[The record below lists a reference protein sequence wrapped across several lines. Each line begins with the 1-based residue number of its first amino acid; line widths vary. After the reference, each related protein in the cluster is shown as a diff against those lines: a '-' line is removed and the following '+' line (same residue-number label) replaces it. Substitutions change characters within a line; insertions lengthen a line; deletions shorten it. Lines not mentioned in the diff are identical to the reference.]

1 MCALKRSGK
10 EWLVYMET
18 MGQRIKK
25 TRKMMKMTQVEF
37 AKLLDVPQPS
47 ISAYEKDKYL
57 PSFEVIGK
65 IMKECNVSF
74 EWLNGY
80 NSVPDSTL
88 TVTDIGNMISQLF
101 EIDSLSFQV
110 EAEKSH
116 SSSKNK
122 SECIHPKVT
131 FTLLNNDALGDNLIS
146 YLYEMQ
152 SVCFDCS
159 NHLIS
164 EEESLNKKSQI
175 YEKYMIPI
183 SFKKYRETSEKE
195 LMETQVK
202 ALQKKL
208 NDEKESNNSEEK
220 FTVITGNINNLNDKN
235 E

>member
-1 MCALKRSGK
+1 
-10 EWLVYMET
+10 MET

-110 EAEKSH
+110 EAEMSH
-116 SSSKNK
+116 SSSKDK

-152 SVCFDCS
+152 SVCFDYS

-208 NDEKESNNSEEK
+208 NNEKESNNSEEK
-220 FTVITGNINNLNDKN
+220 FTVITGNINNLNNKN

>member
-1 MCALKRSGK
+1 
-10 EWLVYMET
+10 MET

-159 NHLIS
+159 NNLIS

>member
-1 MCALKRSGK
+1 
-10 EWLVYMET
+10 MET

-183 SFKKYRETSEKE
+183 SFKKYRETPEKE

-220 FTVITGNINNLNDKN
+220 FTVITGNINNLSDKN

>member
-1 MCALKRSGK
+1 
-10 EWLVYMET
+10 MET

-164 EEESLNKKSQI
+164 EEESLNKKFQI

>member
-1 MCALKRSGK
+1 
-10 EWLVYMET
+10 MET

-208 NDEKESNNSEEK
+208 NDEKESDNSEEK

>member
-1 MCALKRSGK
+1 
-10 EWLVYMET
+10 MET

-195 LMETQVK
+195 LMETQVIP
-202 ALQKKL
+202 LQKKL

-235 E
+235 

>member
-1 MCALKRSGK
+1 
-10 EWLVYMET
+10 MET

-208 NDEKESNNSEEK
+208 NDEKKSNNSEEK

>member
-1 MCALKRSGK
+1 
-10 EWLVYMET
+10 MET

-208 NDEKESNNSEEK
+208 NDEKESNNSKEK

>member
-1 MCALKRSGK
+1 
-10 EWLVYMET
+10 MET

-122 SECIHPKVT
+122 TECIHPKVT

-220 FTVITGNINNLNDKN
+220 FTVITGNINNLNDKD

>member
-1 MCALKRSGK
+1 
-10 EWLVYMET
+10 MET

-152 SVCFDCS
+152 SVCFDYS

-183 SFKKYRETSEKE
+183 SFKKYREMSEKE

>member
-1 MCALKRSGK
+1 
-10 EWLVYMET
+10 MET

-65 IMKECNVSF
+65 IMKECNLSF

-220 FTVITGNINNLNDKN
+220 FTVN
-235 E
+235 

>member
-1 MCALKRSGK
+1 
-10 EWLVYMET
+10 MET

-152 SVCFDCS
+152 SVCFDYS

-202 ALQKKL
+202 ALQKNL

>member
-1 MCALKRSGK
+1 
-10 EWLVYMET
+10 MET

-110 EAEKSH
+110 EAEMSH

-220 FTVITGNINNLNDKN
+220 FTVITGNVNNLNDKN

>member
-1 MCALKRSGK
+1 
-10 EWLVYMET
+10 MET

-175 YEKYMIPI
+175 YEKYMISI

>member
-1 MCALKRSGK
+1 
-10 EWLVYMET
+10 MET

>member
-1 MCALKRSGK
+1 
-10 EWLVYMET
+10 MET

-152 SVCFDCS
+152 SVCFDYS

-208 NDEKESNNSEEK
+208 NDEKESNNSEKK

>member
-1 MCALKRSGK
+1 
-10 EWLVYMET
+10 MET

-47 ISAYEKDKYL
+47 ISAYEKDKYQ

>member
-1 MCALKRSGK
+1 
-10 EWLVYMET
+10 MET

-208 NDEKESNNSEEK
+208 NDEKESNNPEEK

>member
-1 MCALKRSGK
+1 
-10 EWLVYMET
+10 MET

-101 EIDSLSFQV
+101 EIESLSFQV
-110 EAEKSH
+110 EAEMSH
-116 SSSKNK
+116 SSSKDK

-152 SVCFDCS
+152 SVCFDYS

>member
-1 MCALKRSGK
+1 
-10 EWLVYMET
+10 MET

-101 EIDSLSFQV
+101 EIDILSFQV

>member
-1 MCALKRSGK
+1 
-10 EWLVYMET
+10 MET
-18 MGQRIKK
+18 MGQIIKK

>member
-1 MCALKRSGK
+1 
-10 EWLVYMET
+10 MET

-74 EWLNGY
+74 EWLNGN

>member
-1 MCALKRSGK
+1 
-10 EWLVYMET
+10 MET

-131 FTLLNNDALGDNLIS
+131 FTLLNNDVLGDNLIS

>member
-1 MCALKRSGK
+1 
-10 EWLVYMET
+10 MET

-208 NDEKESNNSEEK
+208 NGEKESNNSEEK

>member
-1 MCALKRSGK
+1 
-10 EWLVYMET
+10 MET

-183 SFKKYRETSEKE
+183 SFKKYREMSEKE

>member
-1 MCALKRSGK
+1 
-10 EWLVYMET
+10 MET

-110 EAEKSH
+110 EAEMSH
-116 SSSKNK
+116 SSSKDK

-208 NDEKESNNSEEK
+208 NNEKESNNSEEK

>member
-1 MCALKRSGK
+1 
-10 EWLVYMET
+10 MET

-202 ALQKKL
+202 ALQTKL

>member
-1 MCALKRSGK
+1 
-10 EWLVYMET
+10 MET

-25 TRKMMKMTQVEF
+25 ARKMMKMTQVEF

>member
-1 MCALKRSGK
+1 
-10 EWLVYMET
+10 MET

-208 NDEKESNNSEEK
+208 NDEKVSNNSEEK

>member
-1 MCALKRSGK
+1 
-10 EWLVYMET
+10 MET

-131 FTLLNNDALGDNLIS
+131 FTLLNNDALGNNLIS

-220 FTVITGNINNLNDKN
+220 FTVITGNLNNLNDKN

>member
-1 MCALKRSGK
+1 
-10 EWLVYMET
+10 
-18 MGQRIKK
+18 
-25 TRKMMKMTQVEF
+25 
-37 AKLLDVPQPS
+37 
-47 ISAYEKDKYL
+47 
-57 PSFEVIGK
+57 
-65 IMKECNVSF
+65 
-74 EWLNGY
+74 
-80 NSVPDSTL
+80 
-88 TVTDIGNMISQLF
+88 MISQLF
-101 EIDSLSFQV
+101 EIDGLSFQV
-110 EAEKSH
+110 EAEMNH
-116 SSSKNK
+116 SSSKDK

>member
-1 MCALKRSGK
+1 
-10 EWLVYMET
+10 MET
-18 MGQRIKK
+18 IGQRIKK

>member
-1 MCALKRSGK
+1 
-10 EWLVYMET
+10 MET

-202 ALQKKL
+202 ALQEKL

>member
-1 MCALKRSGK
+1 
-10 EWLVYMET
+10 MET

-80 NSVPDSTL
+80 NSIPDSTL

>member
-1 MCALKRSGK
+1 
-10 EWLVYMET
+10 
-18 MGQRIKK
+18 
-25 TRKMMKMTQVEF
+25 MMKMTQVEF

>member
-1 MCALKRSGK
+1 
-10 EWLVYMET
+10 MET

-152 SVCFDCS
+152 SICFDCS

-235 E
+235 

>member
-1 MCALKRSGK
+1 
-10 EWLVYMET
+10 MET

-208 NDEKESNNSEEK
+208 NNEKESNNSEEK

>member
-1 MCALKRSGK
+1 
-10 EWLVYMET
+10 MET

-220 FTVITGNINNLNDKN
+220 FSVITGNLNNLNDKN